1 MRPNG
6 PDVHPSARIRGAGAP
21 MRPIRSYHPFT
32 SSVAP
37 AAIGCLLFVLAPLEV
52 EGQTPDG
59 CGFDLRG
66 GAAFPVGDVSEE
78 MGPGGTLGAALDCQT
93 RSPWTLRG
101 GVELAYLTQE
111 GGSYLAQA
119 TALGGGGLSMPVE
132 RWPMLLRARLEGGW
146 MVPRWGASYTHRP
159 PRPELV
165 ESGSGGSGPRMVGG
179 TRLRSGG
186 LLPVHGWIPTLV
198 RWTSRRW
205 SLPSQGDTHE
215 DSLGNSPVRFPRSAH
230 GSSEGGRPA
239 VDRGNAT
246 RSRFALQP
254 QRRDA

>member
-6 PDVHPSARIRGAGAP
+6 PDVHPNARIRGAGAP

-52 EGQTPDG
+52 EGQTPEG

-119 TALGGGGLSMPVE
+119 TALGGGGLSIPVE

-146 MVPRWGASYTHRP
+146 MVPRWGASYTQRP

-165 ESGSGGSGPRMVGG
+165 ESGPVLAPGVGVTLGSGDGPQTRVDVGARIHFPNPDPEDPALEWSTG
-179 TRLRSGG
+179 PAFDRVVFFLFTVGFRL
-186 LLPVHGWIPTLV
+186 
-198 RWTSRRW
+198 
-205 SLPSQGDTHE
+205 
-215 DSLGNSPVRFPRSAH
+215 
-230 GSSEGGRPA
+230 
-239 VDRGNAT
+239 
-246 RSRFALQP
+246 
-254 QRRDA
+254 